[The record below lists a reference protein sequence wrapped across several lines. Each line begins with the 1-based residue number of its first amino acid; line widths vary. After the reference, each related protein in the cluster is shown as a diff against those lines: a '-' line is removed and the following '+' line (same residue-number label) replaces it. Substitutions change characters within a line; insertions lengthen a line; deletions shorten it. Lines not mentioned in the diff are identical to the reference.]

1 MRRRL
6 RKFLPIVLFALV
18 VQVLAPIAACWAAV
32 IAASDPLYAAEIC
45 RDGGGP
51 TTSQTGD
58 PAGQAGHHVHDA
70 ACCLSCAAHGGA
82 SVDTPEPVATAAA
95 PYRLAERVVWRDH
108 RADLSHSRAGS
119 QAQAR
124 APPAIS

>member
-45 RDGGGP
+45 RDGADSAAG
-51 TTSQTGD
+51 QTGD
-58 PAGQAGHHVHDA
+58 PAGQTGHHVHDA
-70 ACCLSCAAHGGA
+70 ACCLSCAAHGGP
-82 SVDTPEPVATAAA
+82 SVDTPDPITVVT
-95 PYRLAERVVWRDH
+95 PYRQAQRVVWRIH
-108 RADLSHSRAGS
+108 AFRVADSRTRSH
-119 QAQAR
+119 AQAR

>member
-45 RDGGGP
+45 RDGAAS
-51 TTSQTGD
+51 TTSQAGD
-58 PAGQAGHHVHDA
+58 PTGQAGHHVHDA

-82 SVDTPEPVATAAA
+82 SADTPEPIAAA
-95 PYRLAERVVWRDH
+95 TPYRQAEHVVWRDH
-108 RADLSHSRAGS
+108 SADLSHSRAGS